1 MDSLS
6 SPEVLIR
13 GIISVVVMVTVPLGL
28 YILSYG
34 VDVSDIVSVILGQ
47 HFFNILVFYI
57 Y

>member
-28 YILSYG
+28 YILSCG
-34 VDVSDIVSVILGQ
+34 VDVSDVVSFILGQ